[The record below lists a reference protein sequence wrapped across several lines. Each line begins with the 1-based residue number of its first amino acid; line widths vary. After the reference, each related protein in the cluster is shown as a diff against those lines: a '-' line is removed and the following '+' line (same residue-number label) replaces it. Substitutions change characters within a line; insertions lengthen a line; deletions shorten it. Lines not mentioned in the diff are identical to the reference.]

1 MPAELKINEKIK
13 SRVEEEVNEA
23 MSLFDCLISRTN
35 NSLLKTTVYKKKTH
49 TDRNWNFYSNQ
60 YNSEHNKTSDYMT
73 QTMQLNDFPKKKKL
87 KKQYQA
93 RSDIK
98 KTLEK

>member
-1 MPAELKINEKIK
+1 MPAELYINEKIK

-35 NSLLKTTVYKKKTH
+35 NSQLKTTVYKKKTH

-60 YNSEHNKTSDYMT
+60 SEHNKTSDYMT
-73 QTMQLNDFPKKKKL
+73 QTMQLNDFPKKEIL

-93 RSDIK
+93 RSDIN